1 MKFSLLIVNY
11 NTESYI
17 EALIHSLLEQTILK
31 SDFEIIISNNV
42 QNKNLEEM
50 ISKNSFYD
58 IINIKVIQIDK
69 NIGFGRAT
77 NAAAEL
83 ADGEHLLI
91 INPDVLM
98 TDNNYLSL
106 MYQFIIKNQDYGVIS
121 SNILGDNGHDMCE
134 HYNYEFSENF
144 GYKNEICWFSGS
156 LLFIRKNLFKEIN
169 GFDDDY
175 FMYCE
180 DVDICY
186 RIKKRGLPLI
196 KNEEL
201 SVYHKG
207 GSSEPVREHDFY
219 RRWYKSRILF
229 MHKHYNKN
237 EFNEF
242 INDFYKKE
250 KLLSICYTILDAI
263 FPNRYKI
270 AAIDHQI
277 MFETL
282 KKTINSSTKYL
293 YE

>member
-219 RRWYKSRILF
+219 RRCHKSKILF

-250 KLLSICYTILDAI
+250 KLLSIRYTILDAI

>member
-17 EALIHSLLEQTILK
+17 EALIYSLLKQTIPK
-31 SDFEIIISNNV
+31 SNFEIIISNNV

-144 GYKNEICWFSGS
+144 GYKNEICWFQGS

-219 RRWYKSRILF
+219 RRWHKSRILF

-250 KLLSICYTILDAI
+250 KLLSIRYTILDAI

-277 MFETL
+277 MLETV
-282 KKTINSSTKYL
+282 KKTIDSSTEYL
-293 YE
+293 Y

>member
-207 GSSEPVREHDFY
+207 GSSEPVREHDYY
-219 RRWYKSRILF
+219 RRWNKSRILF

-250 KLLSICYTILDAI
+250 KLLSIRYTILDAI
-263 FPNRYKI
+263 FPNRYKL

-277 MFETL
+277 MFEIL

>member
-17 EALIHSLLEQTILK
+17 EALIYSLLKQTISK

-42 QNKNLEEM
+42 QNKNLEGM
-50 ISKNSFYD
+50 ISKNNFYD
-58 IINIKVIQIDK
+58 IINIKVVQIDK

-83 ADGEHLLI
+83 ADGDHLLI

-98 TDNNYLSL
+98 TDNNYLSS

-121 SNILGDNGHDMCE
+121 SKILGDNGFDMCE
-134 HYNYEFSENF
+134 HYSYEFSESF
-144 GYKNEICWFSGS
+144 GYTNEICWFSGS
-156 LLFIRKNLFKEIN
+156 LLFIRKDLFKEIN

-186 RIKKRGLPLI
+186 RIKKRGLSLI
-196 KNEEL
+196 KNEKL

-207 GSSEPVREHDFY
+207 GASEPAKEWNY
-219 RRWYKSRILF
+219 RRLLHKSRILF
-229 MHKHYNKN
+229 MHKHYSNS
-237 EFNEF
+237 EFNSF
-242 INDFYKKE
+242 INDLYKRK
-250 KLLSICYTILDAI
+250 KLLKVRYTILNFI
-263 FPNRYKI
+263 FPKRYKV
-270 AAIDHQI
+270 AAMDNQS
-277 MFETL
+277 MLETV
-282 KKTINSSTKYL
+282 KKTLDSSTDYL
-293 YE
+293 Y